1 MSWIGTGLADAV
13 LMLPT
18 TTSWLLGC
26 AIAALQEPQPAID
39 MAAPVAVPQS
49 EAAPTSPIR
58 FVLANT
64 YGLNFGLAPI
74 PSGEA
79 ALFLGGS
86 LPIRIWHPA
95 HWVAL
100 GYRGAIAGGSADAPG
115 FASSTSLFVHRHH
128 LSVLGAAGPKG
139 RLAYGVDVGVVL
151 PVPHHGAP
159 GLEAEGRLGYL
170 FGPASRKNQGI
181 VGAQLRIS
189 GGVEHGPWPQLGVFV
204 GFVHAPVAR
213 DAGRPTVPANGLGLL
228 VPGALLATSGVLTA
242 ITSGIALAAQG
253 SGSSRELWSYTGPYA
268 AVAVALGV
276 PMLAVGGVRL
286 RNYRAYRMRMGAGFA
301 IDF

>member
-1 MSWIGTGLADAV
+1 MMS
-13 LMLPT
+13 T
-18 TTSWLLGC
+18 TTAWLLGC
-26 AIAALQEPQPAID
+26 AIAASQEPQSALD
-39 MAAPVAVPQS
+39 LEAPVEVRQT
-49 EAAPTSPIR
+49 EDAPTSPIH

-115 FASSTSLFVHRHH
+115 FASSASMFVHRHH
-128 LSVLGAAGPKG
+128 LSILGAAGPKG
-139 RLAYGVDVGVVL
+139 RLAYGVDVGVVF
-151 PVPHHGAP
+151 PVPHRGAP
-159 GLEAEGRLGYL
+159 GLEADGRLGYL
-170 FGPASRKNQGI
+170 FGPAARKNQGI

-189 GGVEHGPWPQLGVFV
+189 GGVEHGPWPQVGVFV
-204 GFVHAPVAR
+204 GLVHAPVAR
-213 DAGRPTVPANGLGLL
+213 GVERPSVPPNGLGLL
-228 VPGALLATSGVLTA
+228 VPGVLLATSGVLTA
-242 ITSGIALAAQG
+242 VTSGIAISAQS

-276 PMLAVGGVRL
+276 PMLAVGAVRL

>member
-1 MSWIGTGLADAV
+1 M
-13 LMLPT
+13 MT
-18 TTSWLLGC
+18 TTTAWLLGC
-26 AIAALQEPQPAID
+26 TIASLQA
-39 MAAPVAVPQS
+39 PQS
-49 EAAPTSPIR
+49 VLELEAPAEVPVSDDTPTSPIR

-86 LPIRIWHPA
+86 LPVRIWYPA

-115 FASSTSLFVHRHH
+115 FASSSSMFVHRHH
-128 LSVLGAAGPKG
+128 LSILGAAGPRG
-139 RLAYGVDVGVVL
+139 RFAYGVDVGVVF
-151 PVPHHGAP
+151 PVPQRGAP
-159 GLEAEGRLGYL
+159 GLEAEGRFGYL
-170 FGPASRKNQGI
+170 FGPARRKNQGI

-189 GGVEHGPWPQLGVFV
+189 GGVEYGPWPQV
-204 GFVHAPVAR
+204 GAFIGLVHAPVAR
-213 DAGRPTVPANGLGLL
+213 GAGRSTVPSNGLGLL

-242 ITSGIALAAQG
+242 VTSGIALAAQG
-253 SGSSRELWSYTGPYA
+253 NGSSQELWSYTGPYA

-276 PMLAVGGVRL
+276 PMLAVGSVRL
-286 RNYRAYRMRMGAGFA
+286 RDYRAYRMRMGAGLA